1 MEMNARCIA
10 CLIKKQDEKIR
21 KESDEKKKLSYMKEV
36 LHILGNSKDEET
48 MPWLSNQID
57 ALYAKTF
64 PHAVLPYATIKKHYN
79 EMMCAMEA
87 DIRKQ
92 IQCKEDALAYAI
104 QLARVGN
111 YIDFGALDE
120 VDAVSYTH
128 LTLPTIA

>member
-64 PHAVLPYATIKKHYN
+64 PHAVLPYAAIKKHYN
-79 EMMCAMEA
+79 EMMCA
-87 DIRKQ
+87 DVCDGSGYPQTDTVQRGCTCICHPIGKSR
-92 IQCKEDALAYAI
+92 
-104 QLARVGN
+104 QL
-111 YIDFGALDE
+111 Y
-120 VDAVSYTH
+120 
-128 LTLPTIA
+128 